1 MYISNKASWDNSKV
15 SVYISNKAGEDSNSS
30 KVGEDSNSS
39 KVGEASKA
47 GLKAK
52 VVGEVKIK
60 IRVTGVDKTINK
72 PRKTNGE
79 II

>member
-1 MYISNKASWDNSKV
+1 MYISNKASGDNSKV
-15 SVYISNKAGEDSNSS
+15 SVYISNKASGDN
-30 KVGEDSNSS
+30 S

>member
-1 MYISNKASWDNSKV
+1 MYISNKASGDNSKV
-15 SVYISNKAGEDSNSS
+15 SVYISNKA
-30 KVGEDSNSS
+30 GEDSNSS